1 MTMKAVDLTEKLG
14 LIDAQWSPKI
24 VAQVNDT
31 QVKLAK
37 IQGSFDWHSHEAEDE
52 LFLVLEGRL
61 KLEFRDRNVWLEKG
75 QLCVV
80 PRGVEHRPV
89 ALEEVHLMLI
99 EPAGTRN
106 TGDEETDRTVE
117 AEWI

>member
-1 MTMKAVDLTEKLG
+1 M
-14 LIDAQWSPKI
+14 
-24 VAQVNDT
+24 
-31 QVKLAK
+31 
-37 IQGSFDWHSHEAEDE
+37 
-52 LFLVLEGRL
+52 
-61 KLEFRDRNVWLEKG
+61 WLEKG

-89 ALEEVHLMLI
+89 APEEVHLMLI

>member
-37 IQGSFDWHSHEAEDE
+37 IQGSFDWHSHESEDE
-52 LFLVLEGRL
+52 LFLVLECRL
-61 KLEFRDRNVWLEKG
+61 KLEFRQRNVCLLNLF
-75 QLCVV
+75 QS
-80 PRGVEHRPV
+80 R
-89 ALEEVHLMLI
+89 VHL
-99 EPAGTRN
+99 P
-106 TGDEETDRTVE
+106 
-117 AEWI
+117 